1 MKTKKALLVIS
12 FGTSIKSAQQSI
24 ENIENH
30 LALKYPEYDFFR
42 AFTSRIIIKKLKE
55 RDGMHVDFPDQAL
68 ERIRKAGY
76 SEVVCQSL
84 HIINGIEYE
93 LTRKL
98 VTGYK
103 PHFEKLSLGKPLLNE
118 LSDYERAAEMFS
130 AEAKKH
136 SALLL
141 MGHGTH
147 HHSNAA
153 YSMLEDVLRYKGID
167 NVYVA
172 TVEGFPDI
180 DYAAKKMKEN
190 GVKEVTLMP
199 FMIVA
204 GDHAI
209 NDMAGDDEDSW
220 KNVLAREGFDVKVVL
235 KGLGEYQ
242 ETAEIFYEHSKKST
256 RQKEM

>member
-12 FGTSIKSAQQSI
+12 FGTSIKNAQKSI
-24 ENIENH
+24 ENIENY
-30 LALKYPEYDFFR
+30 LSLQYPEHDFFR
-42 AFTSRIIIKKLKE
+42 AFTSRMIIKKLKD
-55 RDGMHVDFPDQAL
+55 RDGKQVDFPDQAL

-84 HIINGIEYE
+84 HIINGVEYE

-98 VTGYK
+98 VMGYE

-118 LSDYERAAEMFS
+118 LSDYERAADMFLTD
-130 AEAKKH
+130 AKKYP
-136 SALLL
+136 ALLL

-153 YSMLEDVLRYKGID
+153 YSMLEDVFKYKGID
-167 NVYVA
+167 NVYIA
-172 TVEGFPDI
+172 TVEGFPNI
-180 DYAAKKMKEN
+180 EYAAKKMKAN
-190 GVKEVTLMP
+190 GVKEVTLIP
-199 FMIVA
+199 FMIVV

-220 KNVLAREGFDVKVVL
+220 KNVLAQEGFDVKVEL

-242 ETAEIFYEHSKKST
+242 EIAEIFYEHSKKST
-256 RQKEM
+256 RQEEM